1 MSQDRLKIFGSKI
14 AELISGKN
22 LSREEAKEMFR
33 QVLLNEQPDLQQ
45 GAFLAALTAKG
56 ETAEE
61 IAGAWET
68 IYELDTVKVSP
79 AVPGPLVEN
88 CGTGMDLLK
97 TFNISTAAAIIAA
110 AGGVYMA
117 KHGAKALTS
126 TCGAVDILEALGVD
140 VECDIEIVKS
150 SIERAGIGIF
160 NGMSPK
166 VHPQALFRILSQIR
180 FGTTLNIAGSLANPA
195 LPHYGVRG
203 VYSRDLVEP
212 VARVMREIGYT
223 KAMVVH
229 GLNGDGLGMD
239 EVSSLGET
247 IIAEL
252 SESGEITTY
261 TISPE
266 EIGIQRAS
274 KHAVSPSR
282 DRKEEA
288 LAFLRILTGRDQGPK
303 NDITCLNAAPV
314 FYLTGQ
320 AKDLREGLIQAKEII
335 ESGHAIIKLREWVT
349 AQNSD
354 PQSGLGKLER
364 LLEEADAYRQTL

>member
-1 MSQDRLKIFGSKI
+1 MSQDRLKIFDSKI

-61 IAGAWET
+61 IAGAWEI